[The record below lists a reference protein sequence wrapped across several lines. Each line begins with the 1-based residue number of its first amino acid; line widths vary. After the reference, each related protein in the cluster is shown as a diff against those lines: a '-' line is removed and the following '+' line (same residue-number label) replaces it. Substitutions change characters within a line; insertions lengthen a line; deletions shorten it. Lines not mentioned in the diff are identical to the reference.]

1 MSCQT
6 PGSLSALA
14 VPHPLMATTTT
25 TNVSSREPSREP
37 TAWPAAFTLEHSPW
51 RLVSLSMLTLFL
63 ELALIRWTA
72 ANNVHLAN
80 IPNFVLL
87 ASFLG
92 IGVGFL
98 RARSAPNLFVLAPA
112 TLTVLVAFALVFPVK
127 LVTLHG
133 PHEFEGLTGHHPLS
147 QWVSLPVIFALVV
160 LLMASLGQALARS
173 FAQFKPLDAYR
184 FDIIG
189 SITGIALFSALSFVG
204 LPPIAWGA
212 VVAALFVLLLGVR
225 EWWWQWGII
234 AALLVMLLAESLSSV
249 DVWSPYY
256 KISTTVAGHTYSGL
270 EVSANN
276 IPYQTLYSISTLHK
290 IEPFYFFPYRHVTRS
305 SLSDVLVIGAGTGND
320 VGVVLAEGA
329 RHVDAVEIDPE
340 LVALGRQYN
349 PEHAYESPRVNV
361 YVDDGRA
368 FLQDAKKHYSLI
380 LYALPDSQT
389 ALTGQSAPVG
399 LENYLLTTQAIQVA
413 RAHLTPGGTFA
424 MYNYYQPFLLDRYAT
439 TLDDVFGSRPCVEVG
454 NTLSGRDQAVL
465 TVALH
470 GETPSCSSFWNGDAV
485 APVSD
490 DRPYP
495 YLQVPSIPNFYL
507 LVLGLILA
515 ASLLV
520 VRIAG
525 GPLIRMVRF
534 VDLFWM
540 GAAFLLLESKNIVQ
554 FALLFGTTWFVN
566 SLVFAGVLL
575 SVYAAVETARHVT
588 LPRPLLLYF
597 ALLVSLGVS
606 FAVPQDALL
615 GLPVVVRFVAA
626 TALAFAPIFIA
637 NLVFAQRFKDVGS
650 TTTAFG
656 ANLLGAILGGALAY
670 LSLITGFR
678 FLLVVV
684 AVLYGLAFAFG
695 RRHIAAR

>member
-1 MSCQT
+1 
-6 PGSLSALA
+6 
-14 VPHPLMATTTT
+14 
-25 TNVSSREPSREP
+25 
-37 TAWPAAFTLEHSPW
+37 
-51 RLVSLSMLTLFL
+51 MLTLFL

-72 ANNVHLAN
+72 ANDVHLAN

-98 RARSAPNLFVLAPA
+98 LARSSQNLFRLAPA
-112 TLTVLVAFALVFPVK
+112 TLAVLVAFALAFPVK
-127 LVTLHG
+127 LVTLRG
-133 PHEFEGLTGHHPLS
+133 PNAFEGLSGHHPLS
-147 QWVSLPVIFALVV
+147 QWVSLPVVFALVV
-160 LLMASLGQALARS
+160 LVMAGLGQALARS

-189 SITGIALFSALSFVG
+189 SIGGIALFSALSFVG

-212 VVAALFVLLLGVR
+212 VVAALFVLLLGAKGR
-225 EWWWQWGII
+225 WWQWAMI
-234 AALLVMLLAESLSSV
+234 AAVVLMLLVESLSSV

-256 KISTTVAGHTYSGL
+256 KITTGHVTTTVDGHSYRGL
-270 EVSANN
+270 LVSANN
-276 IPYQTLYSISTLHK
+276 IPYQTLYSISTLQR
-290 IEPFYFFPYRHVTRS
+290 IESFYFFPYRHVTRS

-320 VGVVLAEGA
+320 VGVALSAGA

-340 LVALGRQYN
+340 LVALGKQYN
-349 PEHAYESPRVNV
+349 PEHAYESPRVSV

-368 FLQDAKKHYSLI
+368 FLQDTKKRYSLI

-389 ALTGQSAPVG
+389 ALTGESAPVG

-413 RAHLTPGGTFA
+413 RSHLTPGGTFV

-439 TLDDVFGSRPCVEVG
+439 TLDDVFGARPCVEVG
-454 NTLSGRDQAVL
+454 NTLSGREQAVL
-465 TVALH
+465 TVALD
-470 GETPSCSSFWNGDAV
+470 GNTPRCSSFWKGDEV

-495 YLQVPSIPNFYL
+495 YLPVPSIPNFYL

-520 VRIAG
+520 VRVAG
-525 GPLIRMVRF
+525 GPLKKMGRF
-534 VDLFWM
+534 VDLFCM
-540 GAAFLLLESKNIVQ
+540 GAAFLLLESKNLIQ

-575 SVYAAVETARHVT
+575 SVYAAIETTRHIK
-588 LPRPLLLYF
+588 LPRPMLLYF
-597 ALLVSLGVS
+597 ALLVSLVVS
-606 FAVPQDALL
+606 FVVPQESLL
-615 GLPVVVRFVAA
+615 DLPVVLRFVAA
-626 TALAFAPIFIA
+626 TALAFAPLFFA

-650 TTTAFG
+650 STTAFG
-656 ANLLGAILGGALAY
+656 ANLLGAIVGGVLAY
-670 LSLITGFR
+670 LSLIAGFR

-684 AVLYGLAFAFG
+684 AVLYGLAFVFG
-695 RRHIAAR
+695 RRHLAVRS

>member
-1 MSCQT
+1 MS
-6 PGSLSALA
+6 
-14 VPHPLMATTTT
+14 
-25 TNVSSREPSREP
+25 R
-37 TAWPAAFTLEHSPW
+37 F
-51 RLVSLSMLTLFL
+51 
-63 ELALIRWTA
+63 ALI
-72 ANNVHLAN
+72 
-80 IPNFVLL
+80 
-87 ASFLG
+87 
-92 IGVGFL
+92 
-98 RARSAPNLFVLAPA
+98 
-112 TLTVLVAFALVFPVK
+112 FPVK
-127 LVTLHG
+127 LVTLRG
-133 PHEFEGLTGHHPLS
+133 PNAFEGLSGHHPLS
-147 QWVSLPVIFALVV
+147 QLVSLPVIFALVV
-160 LLMASLGQALARS
+160 LVMAGLGQALARS

-189 SITGIALFSALSFVG
+189 SIGGIALFSALSFVG

-212 VVAALFVLLLGVR
+212 VVAALFVLLLGIKER
-225 EWWWQWGII
+225 WWQWGMI
-234 AALLVMLLAESLSSV
+234 AVVVLVLLVESLSSV

-256 KISTTVAGHTYSGL
+256 KITTSHVTTTVDGHSYRGL
-270 EVSANN
+270 LVSANN
-276 IPYQTLYSISTLHK
+276 IPYQTLYSTSMLHR
-290 IEPFYFFPYRHVTRS
+290 IESFYFFPYRHVTRS

-320 VGVVLAEGA
+320 VGVALSAGA

-340 LVALGRQYN
+340 LVALGKQYN
-349 PEHAYESPRVNV
+349 PEHAYESPRVSV

-368 FLQDAKKHYSLI
+368 FLQDTKKRYSLI
-380 LYALPDSQT
+380 LYALPDSLT

-413 RAHLTPGGTFA
+413 RSHLAPGGTFV

-454 NTLSGRDQAVL
+454 NTLSGREQAVL
-465 TVALH
+465 TVALD
-470 GETPSCSSFWNGDAV
+470 GNTPGCSSFWNGDEL

-495 YLQVPSIPNFYL
+495 YLPVPSIPNFYL

-520 VRIAG
+520 VRVAG
-525 GPLIRMVRF
+525 GPLKKMAPF

-540 GAAFLLLESKNIVQ
+540 GAAFLLLESKNLIQ

-575 SVYAAVETARHVT
+575 SVYAAIETARHVK
-588 LPRPLLLYF
+588 LPRPMLLYC

-606 FAVPQDALL
+606 FVVPQESLL
-615 GLPVVVRFVAA
+615 NLPVVLRFVAA

-650 TTTAFG
+650 STTAFG
-656 ANLLGAILGGALAY
+656 ANLLGAIVGGVLVY

-695 RRHIAAR
+695 RRHLAVRS